1 MFGILFGIVDLIGKT
16 VFNINMESAKQQN
29 RCRAIK
35 NGFDTYYDNR
45 GGEWYIQPDGKDIR
59 CSRRKNFDNG
69 HELLVCTSDHKK
81 VIRDYTEEKERKED
95 NEFCKKYNDAMAQA
109 RLDGKAYFCVSGLT
123 GVDKRYGFYELDT
136 EKYYELSK
144 EITYYFIHYYNV
156 TKNTKKYIDCR
167 RITKDDFLKY
177 GGHMAMK
184 RGG

>member
-81 VIRDYTEEKERKED
+81 VIKDYTEEKERKED
-95 NEFCKKYNDAMAQA
+95 NEFCKRYNDAMNQA
-109 RLDGKAYFCVSGLT
+109 RLEGKAYFHVIGLT
-123 GVDKRYGFYELDT
+123 GLDKRYGYYELET
-136 EKYYELSK
+136 ERYYELSA
-144 EITYYFIHYYNV
+144 ELTHYFIHYYDV
-156 TKNTKKYIDCR
+156 TKKTKKVSGVNI
-167 RITKDDFLKY
+167 ISKEEFLRH
-177 GGHMAMK
+177 GGSMAL
-184 RGG
+184 R